1 MHIRAR
7 YTNTMLYLI
16 TGNTEKRIQ
25 WLHKLLEQNKRG
37 KQDISSVS
45 RDDFET
51 IDALIES
58 IATQKD
64 LFGDEHYYHIKD
76 AAKDITTPDILN
88 LFSESQ
94 NHIIFSEEKTTKK
107 VIELFTQSKAVIEV
121 FPQDSQSGF
130 NQPNNLFALADHLG
144 NRDKKNL
151 WIHFHTVLQDYSPEE
166 INGILLWQLKNMALV
181 SVSQDSVPGMKP
193 FVLKKN
199 KKYIT
204 NYSYQEITDLI
215 KRLTTSF
222 HNRDRYYTLDLQ
234 LEKTI
239 LSL

>member
-1 MHIRAR
+1 
-7 YTNTMLYLI
+7 MLYLT

-25 WLHKLLEQNKRG
+25 WLYKLLEENKRD

-45 RDDFET
+45 RDDYET

-76 AAKDITTPDILN
+76 AAKEITAVDTLHS
-88 LFSESQ
+88 FSASQ
-94 NHIIFSEEKTTKK
+94 NHIIFSEEKVTKK
-107 VIELFTQSKAVIEV
+107 VQELFTQAKAVIQT
-121 FPQDSQSGF
+121 FPQDTKPSF
-130 NQPNNLFALADHLG
+130 NQSNTLFALADHLG

-151 WIHFHTVLQDYSPEE
+151 WIHFHTVLQDHSPEE

-181 SVSQDSVPGMKP
+181 SVSNDTVPRMKP

-215 KRLTTSF
+215 KRLTLAF